1 VFREGAASIG
11 RAEQK
16 STGGAL
22 VKKIIVTLVALAVF
36 APSAL
41 AASHFVKVTPSK
53 VAPGK
58 TVTVSGSV
66 GTGCQIGHKGDAAT
80 LFSKGFKGATKT
92 NFAGVP
98 SVSASLANST
108 NGSFSIKVKLAKN
121 VKTGTYS
128 VGGRCGGGNFGT
140 TSFKVAKAVSTSG
153 LPGEY

>member
-1 VFREGAASIG
+1 VKKLIA
-11 RAEQK
+11 
-16 STGGAL
+16 AL
-22 VKKIIVTLVALAVF
+22 VGLAVF

-41 AASHFVKVTPSK
+41 AASHFLKVTPAK

-66 GTGCQIGHKGDAAT
+66 GTGCQIGHKADAAT
-80 LFSKGFKGATKT
+80 IFSNAFKGATKT

-108 NGSFSIKVKLAKN
+108 NGSFSIKVKLAKK
-121 VKTGTYS
+121 VKTGKYS

-140 TSFKVAKAVSTSG
+140 TTLKVAKAVSTTG